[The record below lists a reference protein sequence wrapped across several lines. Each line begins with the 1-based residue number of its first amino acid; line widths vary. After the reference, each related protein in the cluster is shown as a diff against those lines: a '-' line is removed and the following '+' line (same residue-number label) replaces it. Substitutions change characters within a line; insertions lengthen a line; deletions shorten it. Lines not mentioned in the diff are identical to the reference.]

1 MQTSLRKLSY
11 SKREINKREG
21 IAMSN
26 ISNHKNNEFYANC
39 TEYFMGLRKKGK
51 TDYEFED
58 EFYYTIPTKKK

>member
-1 MQTSLRKLSY
+1 MQTSLHKLSY
-11 SKREINKREG
+11 SKREINQRKDN
-21 IAMSN
+21 AVN
-26 ISNHKNNEFYANC
+26 QISNAKNNEFYANC